1 MKPHLTED
9 ILIQY
14 QFDLLEAEQVNDV
27 KSHLQECSA
36 CRRELEQIANKFSAL
51 DLLSGEP
58 DITEELISRTV
69 ENAGSS
75 KANTR
80 RLFTASP
87 QWLSTAAAVLIVGL
101 LAATLY
107 IHTAGRNEK
116 TFSLDTIKK
125 SESGAVKTEEVS
137 EKSAIVKNMD
147 SLTKSKNA
155 SQSYLYKREHAV
167 KRPNERSIDEK
178 PPFAPASAIELVTLP
193 RRDELQLT
201 IYNSADLTLV
211 REKRNLTMKQGWNWL
226 QFMWANTKIDPTSLS
241 IRTLNQTDKID
252 VQQLVYPARLKDIG
266 RWLIRSEITGQV
278 PFEITYMTSGISW
291 RAFYMGTLAEDEKTM
306 TLTGHVRVNN
316 NSGEDYED
324 AQTRLIVGKVNQLDK
339 IADLANRQHP
349 YGSPI
354 QISKGFTSWSFDN
367 APMDVVTEYNYDG
380 FSVGFA
386 TGEVLGGL
394 DLSFGSHGIKK
405 IAKEGLS
412 EYFLYTIEGTETI
425 ADKWGKR
432 LPSFE
437 IEDIPVESLY
447 KYDEDRYGKQTVRF
461 ISFANDEDH
470 EMGETPI
477 PDGQVKVFRQ
487 TNEDKNL
494 SYIGQTSTKYIPI
507 NEEVEL
513 NLGSARLVNVEP
525 KLMNSRT
532 DNYTFDK
539 KGNVNGYDE
548 IQSWQIEATNSR
560 KLPVD
565 IEITR
570 NFNTAYWSLEMPDS
584 KVKYEKLDITRSRF
598 ETSLTP
604 ESKLFFEYTVT
615 IYHGKRQEYYT
626 NKMKE
631 TQE

>member
-9 ILIQY
+9 MLIQY
-14 QFDLLEAEQVNDV
+14 QFDLLEANLVKDV
-27 KSHLQECSA
+27 KSHLDECSA
-36 CRRELEQIANKFSAL
+36 CRGALEQIANKFSAL

-58 DITEELISRTV
+58 NITEELISRTV
-69 ENAGSS
+69 MNAGSHKS
-75 KANTR
+75 NTR

-116 TFSLDTIKK
+116 TFSIDTIKK
-125 SESGAVKTEEVS
+125 SDSGIDDSEGISERSTALKMLDSPTVS
-137 EKSAIVKNMD
+137 NGSIR
-147 SLTKSKNA
+147 SLGSK
-155 SQSYLYKREHAV
+155 HAA
-167 KRPNERSIDEK
+167 KRPAEDSIDEK

-241 IRTLNQTDKID
+241 IRPLNQTDKID

-266 RWLIRSEITGQV
+266 RWLIHSEITGQM

-306 TLTGHVRVNN
+306 RLSGHVRVNN

-354 QISKGFTSWSFDN
+354 SVAKGITNWSYGYGSIVDREYDYDDFFT
-367 APMDVVTEYNYDG
+367 G
-380 FSVGFA
+380 FSVGDVIVE
-386 TGEVLGGL
+386 GI
-394 DLSFGSHGIKK
+394 DLQFGSHGIKK

-432 LPSFE
+432 LPSFD

-447 KYDEDRYGKQTVRF
+447 KYDEDRYGNQTVRF

-470 EMGETPI
+470 EMGDTPI

-487 TNEDKNL
+487 TNAENNL
-494 SYIGQTSTKYIPI
+494 SYVGGTSVKYIPVD
-507 NEEVEL
+507 EEVEL
-513 NLGSARLVNVEP
+513 NLGAARLVKVEP

-532 DNYTFDK
+532 DNYTFDR
-539 KGNVNGYDE
+539 KGNINGYDE
-548 IQSWQIEATNSR
+548 IQSWQIEVANSR

-584 KVKYEKLDITRSRF
+584 KVKYEKLDMTRARF
-598 ETSLTP
+598 ETNLTN
-604 ESKLFFEYTVT
+604 ESKLIFEYTVT
-615 IYHGKRQEYYT
+615 IYHGKREEHYI
-626 NKMKE
+626 NKTKE